1 MSLFPKKLRAGCL
14 LQSLVG
20 LAIAGALYI
29 LTFALFAPWGFFL
42 GGTFH
47 LFPGWQ
53 GTGRLHASS
62 GDFVLYFW
70 ISPTSSGRTYNYPAV
85 DGWGRL
91 CTPRGEEFKLRVT
104 GGMHE
109 RTGID
114 TNGKTMHLSLHQRP
128 WYYGLT
134 GTWDSRPRL
143 ELRGRW
149 QNPDL
154 VMEDEGS
161 LSRAFLP
168 DGKLYQGPPRNQPAV
183 REKLQVVLHET
194 GWLGF
199 AGGCRAEAK

>member
-1 MSLFPKKLRAGCL
+1 MPKQRRLGCL
-14 LQSLVG
+14 PRFILYLVLG
-20 LAIAGALYI
+20 MVAIALI
-29 LTFALFAPWGFFL
+29 TALFAPWGFFL
-42 GGTFH
+42 GGRFH
-47 LFPGWQ
+47 ILPVWQ
-53 GTGRLHASS
+53 GIGRMHASS
-62 GDFVLYFW
+62 GDFVLYLW
-70 ISPTSSGRTYNYPAV
+70 ISPTSSGRTYNYPAFN
-85 DGWGRL
+85 GWGTL
-91 CTPRGEEFKLRVT
+91 CTPRGEQFKLRVT

-114 TNGKTMHLSLHQRP
+114 SNGKAMRISLHRRP

-154 VMEDEGS
+154 VMDDGGS

-168 DGKLYQGPPRNQPAV
+168 DGRLYQGPPRNQPAA
-183 REKLQVVLHET
+183 REKLELVLHET

-199 AGGCRAEAK
+199 VSGCRAEAK